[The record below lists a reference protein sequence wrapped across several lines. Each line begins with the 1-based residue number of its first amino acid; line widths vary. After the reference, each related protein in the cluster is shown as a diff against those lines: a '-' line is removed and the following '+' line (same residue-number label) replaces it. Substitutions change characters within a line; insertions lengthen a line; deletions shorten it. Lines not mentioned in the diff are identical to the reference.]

1 VRDKKNRE
9 IERVVKKELDVVDK
23 ETKKIKMEELAIINK

>member
-23 ETKKIKMEELAIINK
+23 ETKKKKMEELAIINK